1 MIHTLKKFAQQSD
14 HSVKFITGWRDDFDN
29 ILTVFEIAGK
39 KYALLSHER
48 SPNEFAYCFGT
59 GSTGP
64 QPNAPVGRG
73 NFLIGNKLEREWR
86 DIISSF
92 MKKNNP
98 PLIHIQNNNGGS
110 WAPANETQKA
120 KLKEIVAAY
129 ADINKKLEGFGIT
142 YSEGDRFIFGKDLTE
157 GSVER
162 WKIPNGSS
170 TESKSTIP
178 QHEGIHGAIGAAG
191 NTENL
196 KKFISAL
203 AQEFQKEFGSPMT
216 LGSSF
221 RTPIEQAKAMRW
233 PLKAGD
239 FDSLYKSLPSAAY
252 IKELI
257 RDQKWEEAG
266 AIISASPEW
275 MKMPHLRG
283 AGADIPFSKNP
294 GISSGDHSRFQELV
308 ARVSAQTGIPAKG
321 NSEKSSHFHIT
332 VS

>member
-14 HSVKFITGWRDDFDN
+14 HSVKFITGWKDDFDN
-29 ILTVFEIAGK
+29 ILTVFEITGK

-73 NFLIGNKLEREWR
+73 NFLIGNKLERKWG
-86 DIISSF
+86 DVISAF
-92 MKKNNP
+92 MKENNP
-98 PLIHIQNNNGGS
+98 TLTHIQNNNGGS

-120 KLKEIVAAY
+120 KLKEIVTAFAG
-129 ADINKKLEGFGIT
+129 INKKLEGFGIT

-157 GSVER
+157 KDVIEWR
-162 WKIPNGSS
+162 IPNRSGGQPISG
-170 TESKSTIP
+170 
-178 QHEGIHGAIGAAG
+178 HEASHDPIIGAG

-196 KKFISAL
+196 KTFVSAL

-275 MKMPHLRG
+275 MRMPHLRG

-294 GISSGDHSRFQELV
+294 GISSGDHSRFQELI

-321 NSEKSSHFHIT
+321 NFEKSSHFHIT